1 MKMYNNIC
9 IIGEEFPRWDDDKSE
24 KSLDSNNVK
33 EFIEKLF
40 PKGDDKSEKSSDNK
54 NVKRDMESILKPGDN
69 NNSKKSILTKTAI
82 YAIYESHNFVRKK
95 YGKSSVS

>member
-9 IIGEEFPRWDDDKSE
+9 IIGEEFPRWD
-24 KSLDSNNVK
+24 
-33 EFIEKLF
+33 
-40 PKGDDKSEKSSDNK
+40 DDKSEKSSDNK